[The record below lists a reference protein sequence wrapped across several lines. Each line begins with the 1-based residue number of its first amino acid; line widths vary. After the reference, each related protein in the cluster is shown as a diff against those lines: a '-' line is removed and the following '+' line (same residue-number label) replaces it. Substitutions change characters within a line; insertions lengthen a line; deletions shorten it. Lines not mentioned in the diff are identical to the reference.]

1 MGQENLDRK
10 QVSVIVFEWKY
21 ATIFPR
27 KMSNQIHEME
37 ISMQK
42 KEHWNIY
49 YYWISIATT
58 GIMIIGICH
67 IASNFHVFDQSTN
80 LTINSMEEAFHNKI
94 SRYDMYAVFVVNN
107 LNSQWSMN
115 IQIYCIVY
123 NTESTCEMC
132 ISNEI
137 FSINL
142 AKVAIRCFSK

>member
-1 MGQENLDRK
+1 MSENMQQFFIEK
-10 QVSVIVFEWKY
+10 C
-21 ATIFPR
+21 
-27 KMSNQIHEME
+27 QIKFMKLKFQCE
-37 ISMQK
+37 K
-42 KEHWNIY
+42 KALEVEHY

-94 SRYDMYAVFVVNN
+94 SRYDIYAVFVVNN

-115 IQIYCIVY
+115 IQILHCIVY
-123 NTESTCEMC
+123 TCEMC